1 MDAGADKEDG
11 SNCEH
16 ESTRCTARG
25 AARPQ
30 LQQHADSQYTQS
42 VQSGTCAMHT
52 GTGMHSRSTDGA
64 MTGQSCYDSIMRNRA
79 GVVYDKQLWSQA
91 RQGRGRCVWARLHA
105 CVSVCDMG
113 EGLVQHKRRWGVT
126 MLDCAVATCG
136 TEGAQVCASVRRANS
151 TCACDSCVLC
161 VCCVRVVCV
170 LCACYVRRC
179 A

>member
-25 AARPQ
+25 AARPH

-64 MTGQSCYDSIMRNRA
+64 MTGQSCYDSIMSNRA

-91 RQGRGRCVWARLHA
+91 RQGRGRE
-105 CVSVCDMG
+105 CDEKSNERERERERER
-113 EGLVQHKRRWGVT
+113 EGNIRFTIYYDLYPS
-126 MLDCAVATCG
+126 LDDV
-136 TEGAQVCASVRRANS
+136 
-151 TCACDSCVLC
+151 
-161 VCCVRVVCV
+161 
-170 LCACYVRRC
+170 
-179 A
+179 